1 MTPLERHLSDL
12 IENQGPLS
20 VATFMSI
27 VLGHPTLGY
36 YSSQRPFGQEGDFT
50 TAPEISQIFGELL
63 GLWCVQTWLD
73 MGQPKSFDLIELGP
87 GRGVLMA
94 DALRA
99 IQKVAPSFIDSAN
112 VRLVEISPSLRDEQ
126 RSRLPNNVTWHD
138 HFSQIDPAPSIVI
151 GNEFFDALPI
161 HQYAKL
167 DRGWGERLIGLT
179 GDATDRFEFLVTPP
193 LGESTPEVAGP
204 AQIGDIFETSP
215 AGNAV
220 MTEIADRL
228 VAKGGAALFVDYGYG
243 APALGDTLQAV
254 KNHQYHPVLSDIG
267 TADVTAH
274 VNFEAL
280 MSAATSAG
288 AAAWGTVDQGV
299 FLGRLGIHQRA
310 QALVHGKDD
319 KTKQDV
325 MSGVDRLTGDAKM
338 GRLFKVISISGTA
351 NLHPAGFEKADFY
364 GGDHQS
370 VDTD

>member
-1 MTPLERHLSDL
+1 MTPLERHLADL
-12 IENQGPLS
+12 IENQGPIS
-20 VATFMSI
+20 VATFMLI

-36 YSSQRPFGQEGDFT
+36 YSSQRPFGQAGDFT

-73 MGQPKSFDLIELGP
+73 MGQPKPFDLVELGP

-99 IQKVAPSFIDSAN
+99 IQKVAPSFIESAN

-126 RSRLPNNVTWHD
+126 KSRLPYHITWHD
-138 HFSQIDPAPSIVI
+138 RFSQIDPAPSIVI

-167 DRGWGERLIGLT
+167 DQGWGERLIGLT
-179 GDATDRFEFLVTPP
+179 GDANDRFEFLVTSP
-193 LGESTPEVAGP
+193 LGESAPAVAGS
-204 AQIGDIFETSP
+204 AQKGDIYETSP

-220 MTEIADRL
+220 MTEIAERL
-228 VAKGGAALFVDYGYG
+228 VAEGGAALFVDYGYG
-243 APALGDTLQAV
+243 TPGFGDTLQAV
-254 KNHQYHPVLSDIG
+254 KDHQYHPVLSDIG

-274 VNFEAL
+274 VNFQAL
-280 MSAATSAG
+280 MSAANSAG
-288 AAAWGTVDQGV
+288 AAAWGTVNQGA

-319 KTKQDV
+319 QTKKDV

-351 NLHPAGFEKADFY
+351 DLHPAGFEKAEIY
-364 GGDHQS
+364 GGNHQS